1 MFAVD
6 IHGFTPYMV
15 AIANGQ
21 KDVLKLMLDPDLDIL
36 DTTRQNSP
44 SINIVKWAIENDYVT
59 LLQV

>member
-21 KDVLKLMLDPDLDIL
+21 KEILKLMLDADRNIL
-36 DTTRQNSP
+36 DATRQNTP
-44 SINIVKWAIENDYVT
+44 SNIVKWAIENDYVT
-59 LLQV
+59 MLQV